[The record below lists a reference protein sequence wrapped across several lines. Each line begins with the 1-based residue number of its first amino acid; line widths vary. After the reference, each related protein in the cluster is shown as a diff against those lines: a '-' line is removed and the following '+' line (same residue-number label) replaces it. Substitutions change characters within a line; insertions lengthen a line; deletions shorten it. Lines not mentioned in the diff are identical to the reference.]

1 MDFVEFISIIILFI
15 IGHHKPLEKVV
26 ILKFAIISYI
36 NKQSKNKSRDV
47 TFTNKKKQRC
57 YSDQFTNNQDV
68 IGERLQVK
76 REEIEQ
82 SGPNTN
88 T

>member
-1 MDFVEFISIIILFI
+1 ML
-15 IGHHKPLEKVV
+15 HLP
-26 ILKFAIISYI
+26 
-36 NKQSKNKSRDV
+36 
-47 TFTNKKKQRC
+47 TKKKQRC

-82 SGPNTN
+82 SGPNTYIRDGFRRYN
-88 T
+88 LNFFFC